1 MGKGELTQ
9 EERFL
14 KEGDRSAGIPPVD
27 VHDPVM
33 QMLGIAGVLPADS
46 EDIALQTI
54 PPREGAPK
62 VMRRLETE
70 AATGRGRKRFMG
82 IPAKGW
88 VAAAMVLVMLG
99 GGYTQFSG
107 EVGREAGAKV
117 QYKVLPYKPIP
128 ATNSGYM
135 IEKTKYPITPSK
147 NPSKVQPLSKGDE
160 MYSLKYKKSIS
171 TLEKLLPLGEYATFL
186 IERKDGKGVHGLG
199 LYCPPIMLKE
209 YSVYKTSVEKYKAP
223 ELNKPKYLPNGYTLE
238 QAIVRPSFIKVDDN
252 LKVTGV
258 SKIDLGDNFQMRW
271 RKEKPENITYE
282 SSLVYK
288 KDKIQMR
295 ISASR
300 VDEKAKPG
308 ESLLWTK
315 TTKVENI
322 EIDGKQ
328 LIYLETSANEEIN
341 LGFKNRLIWADPE
354 AKIIYN
360 MSIVQ
365 EKSELTKDEIISI
378 AASMMK

>member
-1 MGKGELTQ
+1 MGKSELTQ

-33 QMLGIAGVLPADS
+33 QMLGIAGILPAEG
-46 EDIALQTI
+46 EDTMLQTL
-54 PPREGAPK
+54 PPREGTAK
-62 VMRRLETE
+62 VMRKLEPQ
-70 AATGRGRKRFMG
+70 AAAGRSRRRFLGM
-82 IPAKGW
+82 PVQGW
-88 VAAAMVLVMLG
+88 VAAALVLVMLG

-107 EVGREAGAKV
+107 EAGRGAGAKA

-128 ATNSGYM
+128 ATNSGHM
-135 IEKTKYPITPSK
+135 IEKTKYPIIPSK
-147 NPSKVQPLSKGDE
+147 NPSKVEPLSKEDD
-160 MYSLKYKKSIS
+160 MYSLKYKKSIN
-171 TLEKLLPLGEYATFL
+171 TLEKLLPPGEYATFL
-186 IERKDGKGVHGLG
+186 IERKDGKGTPGLG
-199 LYCPPIMLKE
+199 LYCPPIILKE

-223 ELNKPKYLPNGYTLE
+223 ELNKPEYLPNGYTLE
-238 QAIVRPSFIKVDDN
+238 RAIVRPSFIKVDDN

-288 KDKIQMR
+288 KDKIQVR

-341 LGFKNRLIWADPE
+341 LGFKNRLVWADPE

-360 MSIVQ
+360 MSVAQ
-365 EKSELTKDEIISI
+365 EKSELSKDEIIRI

>member
-14 KEGDRSAGIPPVD
+14 KEGDRSAGILPVD
-27 VHDPVM
+27 VHDTVM
-33 QMLGIAGVLPADS
+33 RKLGLAGTLYA
-46 EDIALQTI
+46 EGEEIALQTL

-107 EVGREAGAKV
+107 KVGQGAAAKV

-128 ATNSGYM
+128 ATNSGGM
-135 IEKTKYPITPSK
+135 IEKAKLPVVRNY
-147 NPSKVQPLSKGDE
+147 PSKVEPLSKEDE
-160 MYSLKYKKSIS
+160 MFGLKYQKGIN
-171 TLEKLLPLGEYATFL
+171 TLEKLLPPGEYATFV
-186 IERKDGKGVHGLG
+186 IERKDGKGLPGHGL
-199 LYCPPIMLKE
+199 YWPPMMLKE

-223 ELNKPKYLPNGYTLE
+223 GLNKPEYLPNGYTLE
-238 QAIVRPSFIKVDDN
+238 QAVISPFFIKVDDI
-252 LKVTGV
+252 LQATGL
-258 SKIDLGDNFQMRW
+258 SKIDLGDNYQMRW

-282 SSLVYK
+282 SSMLVYK
-288 KDKIQMR
+288 KDKIQLG
-295 ISASR
+295 ISAER
-300 VDEKAKPG
+300 VDEKVKPLK
-308 ESLLWTK
+308 SLMWTK

-328 LIYLETSANEEIN
+328 LIYLETSANEKID
-341 LGFKNRLIWADPE
+341 LGFKNRLVWADPE

-360 MSIVQ
+360 LSVAQ
-365 EKSELTKDEIISI
+365 EKSELSKDEIIRI